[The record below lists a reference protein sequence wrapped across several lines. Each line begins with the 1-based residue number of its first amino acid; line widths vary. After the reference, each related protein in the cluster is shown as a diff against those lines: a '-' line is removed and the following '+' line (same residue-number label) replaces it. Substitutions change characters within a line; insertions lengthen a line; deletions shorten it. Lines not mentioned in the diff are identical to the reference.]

1 LIMND
6 TSNAEH
12 SGHWGYWHTSD
23 EPVYYDSVDAHEL
36 DIQRMADERVNTR
49 LATTDLPH
57 REGK

>member
-1 LIMND
+1 MDNTAIASPIGN
-6 TSNAEH
+6 
-12 SGHWGYWHTSD
+12 WGYWHTSD

-57 REGK
+57 REVK

>member
-1 LIMND
+1 MQ
-6 TSNAEH
+6 AP
-12 SGHWGYWHTSD
+12 D

>member
-1 LIMND
+1 MMNN
-6 TSNAEH
+6 TSSTEH
-12 SGHWGYWHTSD
+12 SGHCCYWQAHD